1 MLTVLFVGG
10 DVLLQFLTGKDL
22 FGYRADHIN
31 GIFEYPFERWKE
43 HTLQRFAGPFGFDK
57 KAGAFIL
64 FFGILGFFLNNN
76 LVHKKIDLHLI
87 LFFPYTDWINNYNR

>member
-1 MLTVLFVGG
+1 MFYCSF
-10 DVLLQFLTGKDL
+10 LLEKTCLDIEQIILS
-22 FGYRADHIN
+22 

-64 FFGILGFFLNNN
+64 FWDFGFFLNM
-76 LVHKKIDLHLI
+76 
-87 LFFPYTDWINNYNR
+87 FSS